1 MMERKVEALASTR
14 KLLQKPSLF
23 KIRSNYMK
31 ENRFDRFK
39 FQPFIIEAIK
49 DYGFYEPTEI
59 QERMIPLVLKNE
71 SAIGQSQTGTGKTL
85 AFVLPILEKI
95 QPEIKEVQAVITAP
109 TRELAS
115 QIYQQILKITEHC
128 SPEQAIMA
136 RNYIGGTDKQKSI
149 DKLKVQPHI
158 VVGTPSRIND
168 LVAEKALFVH
178 TASMLVVDE
187 ADMMLDMGFIEDI
200 DKVASKM
207 PEKLQMLVFS
217 ATIPEKLK
225 PFLKKYMENP
235 KMVHIEPKN
244 KTAENLEHYL
254 LPSRH
259 RNKKQLV
266 HDALVKYNPYL
277 AIVFTNT
284 KKMAEE
290 VANFLTEKGLKVGRV
305 HGDLSPRERKKM
317 MKQIQD
323 LEYQYIVATDLASRG
338 IDIEG
343 ISHII
348 NYELPPDLDFY
359 VHRVGRTAR
368 AGNSGIA
375 LTIYD
380 IADEDA
386 LNRLE
391 KMGIQFKYIDLK
403 KEEFLVLEE
412 RNKRKKRVRQEDAAE
427 KKAKSLVKKPQKVKP
442 GYKKK
447 MQWEMDKIK
456 KRERR
461 IEQRK
466 K

>member
-1 MMERKVEALASTR
+1 MKVN
-14 KLLQKPSLF
+14 Q
-23 KIRSNYMK
+23 
-31 ENRFDRFK
+31 FDRFK
-39 FQPFIIEAIK
+39 FQPFIIEAMK
-49 DYGFYEPTEI
+49 EFGFYEPTEI
-59 QERMIPLVLKNE
+59 QARMIPLVLKKE

-95 QPEIKEVQAVITAP
+95 DPKIKEVQAVITAP

-115 QIYQQILKITEHC
+115 QIYHQILKVTEHC
-128 SPEQAIMA
+128 SPENPIMT
-136 RNYIGGTDKQKSI
+136 RCYIGGTDKQRTI
-149 DKLKVQPHI
+149 EKLKVQPHI
-158 VVGTPSRIND
+158 VVGTPGRIKD
-168 LVAEKALFVH
+168 LMIDQALFVH
-178 TASMLVVDE
+178 TSEILVVDE
-187 ADMMLDMGFIEDI
+187 ADMMLDMGFIEDL
-200 DKVASKM
+200 DQVAAKM
-207 PEKLQMLVFS
+207 PENLQMLVFS

-235 KMVHIEPKN
+235 KTVQIESN
-244 KTAENLEHYL
+244 RKTAENLEHYL

-266 HDALVKYNPYL
+266 HDMLLHYNPYL

-290 VANFLTEKGLKVGRV
+290 VANFLIAKGLKVGRV
-305 HGDLSPRERKKM
+305 HGDLNPRERRKM

-323 LEYQYIVATDLASRG
+323 LEFQYIVATDLASRG

-343 ISHII
+343 VSHII
-348 NYELPPDLDFY
+348 NYELPTDLDFY
-359 VHRVGRTAR
+359 IHRVGRTAR

-380 IADEDA
+380 ISDEDA

-391 KMGIQFKYIDLK
+391 KMGIQFKTVDIK
-403 KEEFLVLEE
+403 KEEFIELDD
-412 RNKRKKRVRQEDAAE
+412 RNRRKTRVRQEDAAD
-427 KKAKSLVKKPQKVKP
+427 KAAKSMIRKPSKVKP

-456 KRERR
+456 KRQRR
-461 IEQRK
+461 IDQRK

>member
-1 MMERKVEALASTR
+1 
-14 KLLQKPSLF
+14 
-23 KIRSNYMK
+23 MK
-31 ENRFDRFK
+31 ENQFDRFK
-39 FQPFIIEAIK
+39 FQPFIIEALNQQ
-49 DYGFYEPTEI
+49 GFYKPTEI
-59 QERMIPLVLKNE
+59 QEKMIPLVLKSE
-71 SAIGQSQTGTGKTL
+71 SAIGQSQTGTGKTH

-95 QPEIKEVQAVITAP
+95 KPEVQQVQAVITAP

-115 QIYQQILKITEHC
+115 QIYHQILKMTEHC
-128 SPEQAIMA
+128 SADQSIMT
-136 RNYIGGTDKQKSI
+136 RCYIGGTDKQRTI

-158 VVGTPSRIND
+158 VVGTPGRIKD
-168 LVAEKALFVH
+168 LMTEQALFVH
-178 TASMLVVDE
+178 TADTLVVDE
-187 ADMMLDMGFIEDI
+187 ADMMLDMGFIEDL
-200 DKVASKM
+200 DQVAAKM

-235 KMVHIEPKN
+235 KIIQIDSKQRAAV
-244 KTAENLEHYL
+244 NLEHIL

-266 HDALVKYNPYL
+266 HDALLAYNPYL

-290 VANFLTEKGLKVGRV
+290 VAGFLIEKGLKVGRV
-305 HGDLSPRERKKM
+305 HGDLNPRERKKM

-323 LEYQYIVATDLASRG
+323 LEFQYIVATDLAARG

-343 ISHII
+343 VSHVI
-348 NYELPPDLDFY
+348 NYELPTDLDFY

-380 IADEDA
+380 LSDEDA

-391 KMGIQFKYIDLK
+391 KMGIQFKYVDLK
-403 KEEFLVLEE
+403 NEEFVEIE
-412 RNKRKKRVRQEDAAE
+412 DRNRRKTRVKQEDAAD
-427 KKAKSLVKKPQKVKP
+427 KMAKSMIKKPQKVKP

-456 KRERR
+456 KRQRKLN
-461 IEQRK
+461 QRK

>member
-1 MMERKVEALASTR
+1 MQV
-14 KLLQKPSLF
+14 
-23 KIRSNYMK
+23 
-31 ENRFDRFK
+31 NRFERFK

-49 DYGFYEPTEI
+49 EFGFYEPTEI
-59 QERMIPLVLKNE
+59 QERMIPLVLKKE

-95 QPEIKEVQAVITAP
+95 DPKRQEVQAVITAP

-115 QIYQQILKITEHC
+115 QIYHQILKVTEHC
-128 SPEQAIMA
+128 SPDSTIMT
-136 RNYIGGTDKQKSI
+136 RCYIGGTDKQRTI
-149 DKLKVQPHI
+149 EKLKVQPHI
-158 VVGTPSRIND
+158 VVGTPGRIKD
-168 LVAEKALFVH
+168 LMIDQALFIH
-178 TASMLVVDE
+178 TSEILVVDE
-187 ADMMLDMGFIEDI
+187 ADMMLDMGFIEDL
-200 DKVASKM
+200 DQVAAKM
-207 PEKLQMLVFS
+207 PENLQMLVFS

-235 KMVHIEPKN
+235 KTIQIESKR
-244 KTAENLEHYL
+244 KTAENLQHYL

-266 HDALVKYNPYL
+266 HDALIQYNPYL

-290 VANFLTEKGLKVGRV
+290 VANFLIAQGLKVGRV
-305 HGDLSPRERKKM
+305 HGDLTPRERRKM

-323 LEYQYIVATDLASRG
+323 LEFQYIVATDLASRG

-343 ISHII
+343 VSHII
-348 NYELPPDLDFY
+348 NYELPSDLDFY
-359 VHRVGRTAR
+359 IHRVGRTAR

-380 IADEDA
+380 LSDEDA

-391 KMGIQFKYIDLK
+391 KMGIQFKTVDLK
-403 KEEFLVLEE
+403 KEGFVELED
-412 RNKRKKRVRQEDAAE
+412 RNRRKSRVKQEDAAD
-427 KKAKSLVKKPQKVKP
+427 KAAKSMIRKPSKVKP

-456 KRERR
+456 KRQRK
-461 IEQRK
+461 IDQRK